1 MEDLRAPVTLL
12 NDVFGFDP
20 PIGRHHL
27 EWYYQANPE
36 GEAAV
41 GRVDADD
48 RSGGPR

>member
-1 MEDLRAPVTLL
+1 MEDLRATVTLL

-36 GEAAV
+36 GEA
-41 GRVDADD
+41 R
-48 RSGGPR
+48 